1 MTVGAADCCSHDHE
15 FQVME
20 VLLKYLLAVMQ
31 QDQENDLLNDSN
43 SMKIYAFELVIVL
56 DVVVVVVQR
65 NDIDDPVQTTH
76 QQTNLM
82 VAALMIEKR

>member
-56 DVVVVVVQR
+56 DVVVVVQR
-65 NDIDDPVQTTH
+65 DDIDDPVQTTH